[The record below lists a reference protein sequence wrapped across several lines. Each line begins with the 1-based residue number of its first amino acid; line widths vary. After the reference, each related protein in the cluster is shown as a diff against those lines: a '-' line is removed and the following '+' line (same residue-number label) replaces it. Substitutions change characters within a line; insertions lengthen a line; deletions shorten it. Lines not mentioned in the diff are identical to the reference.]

1 MAKDYKIFISHSW
14 SYTEDLEALQK
25 LLNSR
30 GYFNV
35 EFLEATKKT
44 PIDSESATYVKAVL
58 KARILKSDI
67 VLALAGVYATHSDWM
82 IWELETAK
90 ANNIPIVGVIPRG
103 QERISTEVNSRS
115 IVDVNWNTESIIDAI
130 RTHGK

>member
-25 LLNSR
+25 LLNDR

-44 PIDSESATYVKAVL
+44 PINSESAPYVKTVL
-58 KARILKSDI
+58 KGKILKSDI
-67 VLALAGVYATHSDWM
+67 VLALAAIYASHSDWM

-90 ANNIPIVGVIPRG
+90 ASNIPIIGIIPRG
-103 QERISTEVNSRS
+103 QERISKEVSSRS
-115 IVDVNWNTESIIDAI
+115 IVDVKWNTESIITAI

>member
-44 PIDSESATYVKAVL
+44 PINSESAPYVKSVL
-58 KARILKSDI
+58 KSKILQSDI
-67 VLALAGVYATHSDWM
+67 ILALAAIYASHSDWM

-90 ANNIPIVGVIPRG
+90 AHNIPIVGIIPRG
-103 QERISTEVNSRS
+103 QERISTEVYSRS
-115 IVDVNWNTESIIDAI
+115 IVDVKWNTESIVEAI
-130 RTHGK
+130 RAHAK

>member
-14 SYTEDLEALQK
+14 SYTEDLEALQR

-44 PIDSESATYVKAVL
+44 PINSENAPYVKAVL
-58 KARILKSDI
+58 KSKILKSDV
-67 VLALAGVYATHSDWM
+67 VLALAAIYASHSDWM

-90 ANNIPIVGVIPRG
+90 ANNIPIIGVIPRG
-103 QERISTEVNSRS
+103 QERISTEVSSRS
-115 IVDVNWNTESIIDAI
+115 IIDVRWNTESIVEAI
-130 RTHGK
+130 RKYGK